1 MLQGCLEVQALRGR
15 VQAESVAPPTLHL
28 LVTDGLAGDTDQ
40 PSTSRRIDQN
50 VQSWKSS
57 SPHQISMI
65 FFRVIMEVEE
75 PGSDIRELEE
85 PHAVFPK
92 ISLERLADQGKR
104 TCMSIWVPCSV
115 AGIAWILIDKK
126 NLRSFRRARS

>member
-57 SPHQISMI
+57 RPHQISMI

-92 ISLERLADQGKR
+92 ISFTSSRRSGETHLHINLGA
-104 TCMSIWVPCSV
+104 M
-115 AGIAWILIDKK
+115 
-126 NLRSFRRARS
+126 LRSRQSVDLDRQEEPAESPKSS

>member
-57 SPHQISMI
+57 NPHQISMI

-75 PGSDIRELEE
+75 PGSDIREFEE

-92 ISLERLADQGKR
+92 ISFRSSNRLGETHLHVNLGA
-104 TCMSIWVPCSV
+104 M
-115 AGIAWILIDKK
+115 
-126 NLRSFRRARS
+126 LRSRHSVDLDRQEESAEFPKSS